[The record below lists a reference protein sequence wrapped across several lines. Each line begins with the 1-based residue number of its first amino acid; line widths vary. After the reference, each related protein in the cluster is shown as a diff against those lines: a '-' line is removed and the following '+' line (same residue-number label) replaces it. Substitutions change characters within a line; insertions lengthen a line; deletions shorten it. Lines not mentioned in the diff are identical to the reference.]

1 MSVPVPIVSI
11 NVTPMPQFIPRSRRE
26 ESTRDIVNA
35 RNIEIRQSGPQIQ
48 QAFFR
53 PEPTALSGTR
63 LKAQKSVMPTQDRS
77 IQYDEGEPKR
87 HFAEIPDFPEER
99 PVNSSA
105 MMGPRNTA
113 FFDQAGIATRNQ
125 APISIPAPMY
135 EPNAP
140 KLEGNP
146 FFDQYAASY
155 DPRNVARELNS
166 AVKEDKMDRGVI
178 ESRRILSRGFS
189 SRYVPEGFAE
199 NNQFDNLQAF
209 EMLRPKI
216 DDYNKIYK

>member
-1 MSVPVPIVSI
+1 MSVPIPIVSI

-35 RNIEIRQSGPQIQ
+35 RNIEIRQSGPQVQ

-77 IQYDEGEPKR
+77 IQYNECDSKR
-87 HFAEIPDFPEER
+87 LFAEIPDFPEER

-105 MMGPRNTA
+105 MMGPRNTS

-125 APISIPAPMY
+125 PPISIPAPMY

-146 FFDQYAASY
+146 FFEQYAASY

-166 AVKEDKMDRGVI
+166 SVKEDKMDRGVI
-178 ESRRILSRGFS
+178 ESSRILSRGFS

-199 NNQFDNLQAF
+199 KNQFDNLQAF
-209 EMLRPKI
+209 ELLRPKI

>member
-1 MSVPVPIVSI
+1 MSVPIPIVSI

-35 RNIEIRQSGPQIQ
+35 RNIEIRQSGPQVQ

-63 LKAQKSVMPTQDRS
+63 LKPQKSVMPTQDRS
-77 IQYDEGEPKR
+77 IQYDEYDSKR
-87 HFAEIPDFPEER
+87 SFAEIPDFPEER

-105 MMGPRNTA
+105 MMGPRNTS

-146 FFDQYAASY
+146 FFEQYAASF

-166 AVKEDKMDRGVI
+166 SVKEDKMDRGVI
-178 ESRRILSRGFS
+178 ESSRILSRGFS

-199 NNQFDNLQAF
+199 KNQFDNLQAF
-209 EMLRPKI
+209 ELLRPKI
-216 DDYNKIYK
+216 DDYSKIYK

>member
-1 MSVPVPIVSI
+1 MSVPIPIVSI

-35 RNIEIRQSGPQIQ
+35 RNIEIRQSGPQVQ

-77 IQYDEGEPKR
+77 IQYDECDSKR
-87 HFAEIPDFPEER
+87 SFADIPVFPEER

-105 MMGPRNTA
+105 MMGPRNTS

-146 FFDQYAASY
+146 FFEQYAASF

-166 AVKEDKMDRGVI
+166 SVKEDKMDRGVI
-178 ESRRILSRGFS
+178 ESSRILSRGFS
-189 SRYVPEGFAE
+189 SRYVPV
-199 NNQFDNLQAF
+199 L
-209 EMLRPKI
+209 LRKTSLT
-216 DDYNKIYK
+216 IYRHLSY

>member
-1 MSVPVPIVSI
+1 
-11 NVTPMPQFIPRSRRE
+11 MPQFIPRSRRE